1 MEEFEDRDLVYA
13 RLDGRQAYHGQQHKR
28 GSTSLS
34 HFLPLCA
41 AISMAMSIPVVLALS
56 VVACASEYGVSTY
69 RPGLIDLFSGVL
81 GPPGT
86 TLVKSLFLFQDAR
99 AQAVTQSG
107 GIDANTHT
115 ITYTSALF
123 TAHVTALPVLGSY
136 WAFGAITQLRIASQ
150 TLRVG
155 PIGASVPPQT
165 STVGGLGDLIV
176 IPVMLNWNWGQFHLV
191 TALEF
196 YAPTG
201 SYDRQ
206 RIINIGAN
214 RWAVEPDAGLT
225 WMDKEHGRQASVF
238 VGYTINRENTATDY
252 RSGDEFHADFVLAQ
266 HLPKAWILGMA
277 GYALQQTTAD
287 SGSGAIFGAFRGRVL
302 GLGPLVG
309 KTVDL
314 WKLPVTFTAK
324 YDFEFAAQNRSTGNE
339 LWLTGGLS
347 F

>member
-1 MEEFEDRDLVYA
+1 MEQLRDHEIVYA
-13 RLDGRQAYHGQQHKR
+13 SPGGTKAYRGQRPKN
-28 GSTSLS
+28 TSRS
-34 HFLPLCA
+34 SFHFLSLCG
-41 AISMAMSIPVVLALS
+41 AISMALLIPVVMALRTIT
-56 VVACASEYGVSTY
+56 CASEYGVSTY
-69 RPGLIDLFSGVL
+69 RPGLIDLFSGLL

-99 AQAVTQSG
+99 AQAVTQGG
-107 GIDANTHT
+107 GIEADSHT

-123 TAHVTALPVLGSY
+123 TAHVTTLPILGSY
-136 WAFGAITQLRIASQ
+136 WRFGAITQLRIASQ
-150 TLRVG
+150 SLRVG
-155 PIGASVPPQT
+155 PMGASVAPQN
-165 STVGGLGDLIV
+165 STAGGLGDLII
-176 IPVMLNWNWGQFHLV
+176 IPVMLNWNWGQFHLT

-201 SYDRQ
+201 GYERQ
-206 RIINIGAN
+206 RIINIGDN

-225 WMDKEHGRQASVF
+225 WMDEEHGRQASVF
-238 VGYTINRENTATDY
+238 VGYSVNRENTATDY

-266 HLPKAWILGMA
+266 HLPQGWVLGMA

-287 SGSGAIFGAFRGRVL
+287 SGPGAIFGAFRGRVL

-314 WKLPVTFTAK
+314 WKLPVHFTAK

-339 LWLTGGLS
+339 LWLTGGLR